1 MAEETTEQ
9 STVKEED
16 ISSLTSEQLDEML
29 VETTKEAETSETTEV
44 IEEKTKEKTKEET
57 EKEQTSTESQQDLEE
72 KVTVSKEEWEKSQK
86 RLKDQELYIQRRGNE
101 IGELRKALDELIRT
115 KQEGLQEKW
124 VADPQQA
131 MDDTMAIRNAQRDQ
145 QMLNEL
151 ERIENTKMSIRK
163 LVPDFD
169 SLVDDMAEIVK
180 LDCFHPNA
188 IAQFRANP
196 YVENLGVLFNVVQRA
211 KALRQVKEYEIKVS
225 TLQQEI
231 DKLKG
236 KPQEIVQ
243 KIEKAL
249 HSKPSVTAS
258 SGKGASEKTPITDV
272 PMQNLTSEQLDKIL
286 KQRLKEEGING

>member
-16 ISSLTSEQLDEML
+16 ITSLTSEQLDEML

-44 IEEKTKEKTKEET
+44 IEEKTKEET
-57 EKEQTSTESQQDLEE
+57 EKEQTSKESQQALEE
-72 KVTVSKEEWEKSQK
+72 KVTISKEEWEKSQK

-101 IGELRKALDELIRT
+101 IGELRKALDELIKT

-180 LDCFHPNA
+180 LDGFHPNA

-231 DKLKG
+231 NKLKG
-236 KPQEIVQ
+236 KPQEIVE

-249 HSKPSVTAS
+249 HTKPSVTAS
-258 SGKGASEKTPITDV
+258 SGKGASEKAPITNI
-272 PMQNLTSEQLDKIL
+272 PMQNLSSEQLDELL
-286 KQRLKEEGING
+286 KQRVKEEGIHG